1 MKIEQK
7 VLKAMNE
14 QINKELFSSYLY
26 LSMSAYCESENYP
39 GCAKWLEVQSNEER
53 EHAMKIYRYI
63 HERGE
68 SVELEAIDKPKTE
81 FKNLSQLFAM
91 VFDHEQKVSASITAL
106 YETAMK
112 ANDYP
117 TQIMLQWFITEQVE
131 EEKNAH
137 EIVDLLKKVGD
148 SPVSVM
154 MFDRQLGARTGK

>member
-91 VFDHEQKVSASITAL
+91 VFDHEQKISASITAL

>member
-1 MKIEQK
+1 MKLEK
-7 VLKAMNE
+7 NVLKAMNE

-39 GCAKWLEVQSNEER
+39 GCAKWLSVQSEEER
-53 EHAMKIYRYI
+53 EHAMKIYHYI
-63 HERGE
+63 HERGGR
-68 SVELEAIDKPKTE
+68 VELETIDKPKSD
-81 FKNLSQLFAM
+81 FKSLSQLFTQ
-91 VFDHEQKVSASITAL
+91 VLEHEQKVSASITAL

-117 TQIMLQWFITEQVE
+117 SQIMLQWFITEQVE
-131 EEKNAH
+131 EEKNAN

-148 SPVSVM
+148 SSVSLM